1 MCIQNTSNV
10 TKTIGVTLKLNS
22 VMEKITN
29 IMQVNNQLG
38 SEQSTV
44 DIISEVGKSMKE
56 IREQS
61 AKMIEARSKVII

>member
-29 IMQVNNQLG
+29 HMNEKTRLTSDQT
-38 SEQSTV
+38 TV
-44 DIISEVGKSMKE
+44 DILNDVGKAMKE